1 MMNEVLSRHLP
12 LLLRLFVVSVAA
24 SCADAD
30 GGAAPAAET
39 TQLAAAEEITVY
51 KTPTC
56 GCCQKWVE
64 HLRENGFRVAEVDRP
79 DLTPIKAERG
89 VPQPLRS
96 CHTGVVNG
104 YTIEGHVPAE
114 TIRRLLAERPEVE
127 GIAVPGMPVG
137 SPGMEGPNPQPY
149 EVYTFDESGPI
160 GIYEAR

>member
-1 MMNEVLSRHLP
+1 MTASSRHILLALLLP
-12 LLLRLFVVSVAA
+12 LLAVAA
-24 SCADAD
+24 SCSEAD
-30 GGAAPAAET
+30 GGAPPPTSEATPIASAT
-39 TQLAAAEEITVY
+39 EITVY

-64 HLRENGFRVAEVDRP
+64 HLRENGFRVAVVDRP
-79 DLTPIKAERG
+79 DLTSIKTERG

-96 CHTGVVNG
+96 CHTGVVDG

-114 TIRRLLAERPEVE
+114 TIRRLLAERPNVE

-149 EVYTFDESGPI
+149 EVYTFDESGPV
-160 GIYEAR
+160 GLYEAR